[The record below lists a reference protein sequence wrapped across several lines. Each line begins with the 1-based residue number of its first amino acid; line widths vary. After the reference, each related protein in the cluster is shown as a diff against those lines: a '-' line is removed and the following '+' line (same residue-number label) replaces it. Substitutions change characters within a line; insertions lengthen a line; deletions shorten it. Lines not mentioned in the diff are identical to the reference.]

1 MCERSQFNPDMC
13 RFCTKLR
20 VSKKKISDYIN
31 SNLYVEIHRF
41 PMQLSEEMVAA
52 EKIYLFSHTNVV
64 GCRED
69 PFGVNLGGLCYESIS
84 SHFCFGNFIWF
95 CSLGLYLT
103 PATGMFYRYL
113 FQTLTIVIVE
123 SLLYV
128 TLKTAEILS
137 QVRLNQTFMKK
148 LLFVKE

>member
-1 MCERSQFNPDMC
+1 
-13 RFCTKLR
+13 
-20 VSKKKISDYIN
+20 
-31 SNLYVEIHRF
+31 
-41 PMQLSEEMVAA
+41 MQLSEEMVA
-52 EKIYLFSHTNVV
+52 EKKIYLFSHTNVV

-84 SHFCFGNFIWF
+84 SHFCFGN
-95 CSLGLYLT
+95 
-103 PATGMFYRYL
+103 
-113 FQTLTIVIVE
+113 
-123 SLLYV
+123 LLYV